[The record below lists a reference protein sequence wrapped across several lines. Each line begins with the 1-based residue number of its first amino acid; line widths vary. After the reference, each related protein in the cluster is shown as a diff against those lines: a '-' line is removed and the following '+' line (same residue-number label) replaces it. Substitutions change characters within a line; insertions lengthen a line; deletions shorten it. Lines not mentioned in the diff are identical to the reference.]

1 MSKLIATLEQ
11 LRTLRKREVDDLSQQ
26 LSSQRQ
32 QCQRF
37 EKNITALRSL
47 AAGMSEIAG
56 NSAAQLINHSGY
68 RRNIQ
73 RVIDWQKQEQALAT
87 LEAQKIQ
94 GALLQEAKR
103 EKSLALV
110 LDDRKRQ
117 LVMDQNRRDQKN
129 TDAVSAQCWL
139 RQKLA
144 AQR

>member
-1 MSKLIATLEQ
+1 
-11 LRTLRKREVDDLSQQ
+11 
-26 LSSQRQ
+26 
-32 QCQRF
+32 
-37 EKNITALRSL
+37 
-47 AAGMSEIAG
+47 MSEIAG

>member
-1 MSKLIATLEQ
+1 MSKLISTLEQ
-11 LRTLRKREVDDLSQQ
+11 LHLLRHRAVEDLSQQ

-37 EKNITALRSL
+37 EKNITALKSL
-47 AAGMSEIAG
+47 AAGMTEIAG

-68 RRNIQ
+68 KRNIQ
-73 RVIDWQKQEQALAT
+73 RVIDWQKQEQALAA

-103 EKSLALV
+103 EKSLELV
-110 LDDRKRQ
+110 LDDRKRE
-117 LVMDQNRRDQKN
+117 LALERTRRDQKN

-144 AQR
+144 QR

>member
-1 MSKLIATLEQ
+1 MSKLISTLEQ
-11 LRTLRKREVDDLSQQ
+11 LHLLRHRAVEDLSQQ

-37 EKNITALRSL
+37 EKNITALKSL
-47 AAGMSEIAG
+47 AAGMTEIAG

-68 RRNIQ
+68 KRNIQ
-73 RVIDWQKQEQALAT
+73 RVIDWQKQEQALAA

-103 EKSLALV
+103 EKSLELV
-110 LDDRKRQ
+110 LDDRKRE
-117 LVMDQNRRDQKN
+117 LALDRTRRDQKN

-144 AQR
+144 QR